1 MFLVV
6 EGQDS
11 KCPCL
16 NPKYFLSLKHI
27 TCHALTHKMS
37 GPRHLPVYQMKTHQY
52 RSVMS
57 TLITD
62 RNYIKNCLSR
72 NSNEKKKKNKKNN
85 QEVSDDHGA
94 GQGPSGVNSRNL

>member
-1 MFLVV
+1 
-6 EGQDS
+6 
-11 KCPCL
+11 
-16 NPKYFLSLKHI
+16 
-27 TCHALTHKMS
+27 
-37 GPRHLPVYQMKTHQY
+37 
-52 RSVMS
+52 MS

-62 RNYIKNCLSR
+62 RNYIKNFLSR

>member
-1 MFLVV
+1 
-6 EGQDS
+6 
-11 KCPCL
+11 
-16 NPKYFLSLKHI
+16 
-27 TCHALTHKMS
+27 
-37 GPRHLPVYQMKTHQY
+37 
-52 RSVMS
+52 MS